1 MSEPLITAD
10 LVLLDADLGATK
22 TEVIRNL
29 AALVGK
35 TGRADTAGLAS
46 DALAREEKAVTGL
59 GGGIAIPHCRS
70 AAVNTNTLAF
80 ARLSPK
86 VDFGAADGPADI
98 CFMIAAS
105 EGSDDAHLTPVSYTH
120 LANQFARM
128 LGVGMAAGSKRRQ
141 ADDRVVIDAIVGKVG
156 GKDVIILDD
165 EIATAGSV
173 VELIETCLL
182 YTSRCV

>member
-86 VDFGAADGPADI
+86 VDCGAADGPADI

-105 EGSDDAHLTPVSYTH
+105 GGSDDAHLTLLAMLARSLMRSEFQMCIRDRLSTETGRLNELVSQIIALSRLQAADPMLAAHEVVPVSYTH
-120 LANQFARM
+120 L
-128 LGVGMAAGSKRRQ
+128 S
-141 ADDRVVIDAIVGKVG
+141 ADVP
-156 GKDVIILDD
+156 
-165 EIATAGSV
+165 
-173 VELIETCLL
+173 
-182 YTSRCV
+182 